1 MRVEDEAV
9 FADTHRLILELVHAG
24 VVDGLRIDHVDGLAD
39 PLGYLQRLRAATGPD
54 CYITVEKI
62 LAKGE
67 QLPQEWP
74 VSGTTGYEFIASLAE
89 VLVDDTNLSRLETLY
104 DETLG
109 TTVDRQAE
117 LRKAK
122 GLMTDRNFEGEF
134 TTLLKIASELAGHNG
149 AEVEHED
156 IRHAC
161 ASCLSHFRCIAPTA
175 PERG

>member
-1 MRVEDEAV
+1 MSGVKRRNSFHGVAFEITGLVGVRVEDEAV
-9 FADTHRLILELVHAG
+9 FADTHHLILELVHAG

-54 CYITVEKI
+54 CYITVEKSSP
-62 LAKGE
+62 KGNSF
-67 QLPQEWP
+67 LR
-74 VSGTTGYEFIASLAE
+74 SGPSQVLRVMSLSPPAE
-89 VLVDDTNLSRLETLY
+89 VLVDDTNLSRLEMLY

-117 LRKAK
+117 LRNAK

-149 AEVEHED
+149 ESGA
-156 IRHAC
+156 
-161 ASCLSHFRCIAPTA
+161 
-175 PERG
+175 